1 MAVKTLL
8 RKLKAASDG
17 VETMKGPF
25 EELSSALDA
34 DKLRLWTKEAERAD
48 NERGEALEIY
58 NVQMEKGQ
66 LLFFSKVPL
75 LIILPPSHSS
85 NIGRD
90 ETHTLKCQCVNL

>member
-1 MAVKTLL
+1 MTVKTLSK
-8 RKLKAASDG
+8 KLKAASEG

-34 DKLRLWTKEAERAD
+34 DKLRLWTKEAESAD

-66 LLFFSKVPL
+66 LLFFSKMPL
-75 LIILPPSHSS
+75 LIYSF
-85 NIGRD
+85 
-90 ETHTLKCQCVNL
+90 TLS